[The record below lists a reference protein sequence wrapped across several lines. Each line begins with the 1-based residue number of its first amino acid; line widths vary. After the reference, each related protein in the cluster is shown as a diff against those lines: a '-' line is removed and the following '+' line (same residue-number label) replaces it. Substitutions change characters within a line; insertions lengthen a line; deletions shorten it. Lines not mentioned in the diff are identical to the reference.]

1 MNYDWPMMLE
11 HLVEKHFADMDFNTA
26 TMAEKLD
33 LSRSQLFRKVK
44 DVKGVSP
51 SQYLQEYRL
60 KKAYEFFENRT
71 YDSVKAVA
79 LSVGMPHRNSF
90 ASQFKARYGKLPSEF
105 LE

>member
-1 MNYDWPMMLE
+1 MNYEWSLTLE
-11 HLVEKHFADMDFNTA
+11 NLVEKHFADMDFNTTA
-26 TMAEKLD
+26 MAEKLE

-44 DVKGVSP
+44 DAKGISP
-51 SQYLQEYRL
+51 SQYLQAYRL
-60 KKAYEFFENRT
+60 EKAYELFENKT

-90 ASQFKARYGKLPSEF
+90 ASQFKAQYGKLPSEF

>member
-1 MNYDWPMMLE
+1 MSQKWSITLE
-11 HLVEKHFADMDFNTA
+11 YLVEKHFADMDFNTT
-26 TMAEKLD
+26 TMAEKLG

-44 DVKGVSP
+44 DAKGVSP

-60 KKAYEFFENRT
+60 KKAYEFFENKT
-71 YDSVKAVA
+71 YGSVKAVA

-105 LE
+105 LV